1 MALAAAAATTT
12 TTLLV
17 AQVLLGLVASI
28 DPERTEVTPAIKE
41 ANQAGVRVVMITGDY
56 LKTARAIA
64 ENIGLLPQNSPST
77 KAVDCSVF
85 RPWAARISE
94 IEQAAGKAP
103 PSSADQFEIKQLQE
117 NIDAVTRYSDVYAG
131 CCAARIAL
139 HHVCALC
146 AGMPERSPSTR
157 SRL

>member
-1 MALAAAAATTT
+1 M
-12 TTLLV
+12 
-17 AQVLLGLVASI
+17 LLGLVASI

-85 RPWAARISE
+85 RPWAARIAE
-94 IEQAAGKAP
+94 IEHAAGKEKPAG
-103 PSSADQFEIKQLQE
+103 AEQFEIKQLQE

-131 CCAARIAL
+131 LRCVALRRQHCIEL